1 MDGYGWLKMGEM
13 DGMVEIVPQ
22 FALSFGATYTNYIL
36 GYFVLSQAIPGYL
49 RLSRAIFGSLEHF
62 YQD

>member
-22 FALSFGATYTNYIL
+22 FALSFGATYTII
-36 GYFVLSQAIPGYL
+36 VLISHEPT
-49 RLSRAIFGSLEHF
+49 S
-62 YQD
+62 

>member
-22 FALSFGATYTNYIL
+22 FALSFGATYTQYRGKIKIMVGGCVNL
-36 GYFVLSQAIPGYL
+36 N
-49 RLSRAIFGSLEHF
+49 
-62 YQD
+62 